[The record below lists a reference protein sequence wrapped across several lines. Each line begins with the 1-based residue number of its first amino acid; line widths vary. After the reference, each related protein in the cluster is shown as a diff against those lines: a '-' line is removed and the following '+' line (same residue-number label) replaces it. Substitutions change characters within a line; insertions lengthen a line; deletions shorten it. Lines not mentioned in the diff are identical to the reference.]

1 MVIKRTVQQTVDG
14 LVASYETDIKRI
26 AGNDILSKTEQ
37 AKLSP
42 FAKKHIEARAAGK
55 ALRVSQ
61 AVSALKPVLTRA
73 AKAIAGADG
82 MIDAAEVQQLRVAEL
97 RTRAASLF
105 EESPSAGKAALLKA
119 IEGVDIPEIS
129 DFGRSFGLEE
139 YPKSATVESMVEDI
153 TDIPRADM
161 GPVADWGTVTKGQAA
176 VDGFVTVV
184 KDAGQE
190 MFENAEEPAEG
201 EDLKARMNKF
211 ATAVNDFFK
220 PGAFKQIVG
229 VRHTIEEDG
238 DVEQNL
244 LFGQKLDGAWV
255 VLNHT
260 DFPF

>member
-1 MVIKRTVQQTVDG
+1 
-14 LVASYETDIKRI
+14 
-26 AGNDILSKTEQ
+26 
-37 AKLSP
+37 
-42 FAKKHIEARAAGK
+42 
-55 ALRVSQ
+55 
-61 AVSALKPVLTRA
+61 
-73 AKAIAGADG
+73 
-82 MIDAAEVQQLRVAEL
+82 
-97 RTRAASLF
+97 
-105 EESPSAGKAALLKA
+105 
-119 IEGVDIPEIS
+119 
-129 DFGRSFGLEE
+129 
-139 YPKSATVESMVEDI
+139 
-153 TDIPRADM
+153 
-161 GPVADWGTVTKGQAA
+161 
-176 VDGFVTVV
+176 
-184 KDAGQE
+184 

>member
-14 LVASYETDIKRI
+14 SVASYETDIKRI

-61 AVSALKPVLTRA
+61 AVSALKPCLPA

-190 MFENAEEPAEG
+190 CSRT
-201 EDLKARMNKF
+201 LK
-211 ATAVNDFFK
+211 
-220 PGAFKQIVG
+220 
-229 VRHTIEEDG
+229 
-238 DVEQNL
+238 NL
-244 LFGQKLDGAWV
+244 LKGKTSRRG
-255 VLNHT
+255 
-260 DFPF
+260 